1 MMKKPVQPEP
11 VRKTF
16 EIDGYEI
23 NATFSEEE
31 RPEVFLRIK
40 QILLSSADLKSDMD
54 AA

>member
-1 MMKKPVQPEP
+1 MSEKKRQPETH
-11 VRKTF
+11 KSF

-40 QILLSSADLKSDMD
+40 QTLLSSADLKSDMD